1 MSEENPVFK
10 VTDRRLFNA
19 DGTPREVAHEEK
31 KEESKTGVAAAETKE
46 PAPATNESRT
56 DDSAQ
61 EAQAAAQGA
70 AAAAP
75 AFAETGRGSSD
86 RTAAAN
92 EATPASNA
100 AEQSSE
106 EDYAESEIPGADDPA
121 SFINFLMSIASN
133 AAAAL
138 GMMEH
143 PVTGQRSVDPELGKH
158 WIDVLGMLE
167 QKTRGNLA
175 PQEKQIFEGLL
186 ADLRMQYVSL
196 TSARPEP
203 KAPRGFS
210 GRDITGGK

>member
-19 DGTPREVAHEEK
+19 DGTPREIEREEEAK
-31 KEESKTGVAAAETKE
+31 TQTTAGETSTSAPAVESESKS
-46 PAPATNESRT
+46 ESA
-56 DDSAQ
+56 D
-61 EAQAAAQGA
+61 AAQTA
-70 AAAAP
+70 TQSAAPAAAAP
-75 AFAETGRGSSD
+75 AQAEQQEQSS
-86 RTAAAN
+86 TSASNAN
-92 EATPASNA
+92 EATAANA
-100 AEQSSE
+100 GEQFPE
-106 EDYAESEIPGADDPA
+106 EDFAESEIPGADDPA

-143 PVTGQRSVDPELGKH
+143 PVTGGRAVDVELGKH
-158 WIDVLGMLE
+158 WIDVLGMLQ
-167 QKTRGNLA
+167 QKTRGNLS

-196 TSARPEP
+196 NSTIQP

-210 GRDITGGK
+210 GSDILGRK